1 MIVRLKFIAT
11 YIKLLPAGTKRNI
24 IDIEV
29 VPGSTLENI
38 LSQFNV
44 PMDDSSVVLLNGFT
58 VSLDTQL
65 SNGDTISA
73 FSAIAGG

>member
-1 MIVRLKFIAT
+1 MIVRLKLIAT
-11 YIKLLPAGTKRNI
+11 YIKLLPAGTKGNI

-44 PMDDSSVVLLNGFT
+44 PVDDSSVVLLNGFT